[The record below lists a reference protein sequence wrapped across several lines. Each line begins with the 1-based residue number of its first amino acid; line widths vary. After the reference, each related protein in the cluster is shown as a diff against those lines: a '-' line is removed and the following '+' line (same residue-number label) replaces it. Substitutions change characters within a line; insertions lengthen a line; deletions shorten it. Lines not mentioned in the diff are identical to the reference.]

1 MFPEI
6 NLNKKYKVIP
16 DKELGEG
23 LQRIRIAKSLP
34 SLKLSEMLY
43 QKYIEQQ
50 YEDDL
55 DKQAKDAGGDV
66 NFHR

>member
-55 DKQAKDAGGDV
+55 DK
-66 NFHR
+66 